1 MISTSRITSASISE
15 KCSKAVALDR
25 PSRGFLDFSAVRRPA
40 SMTVRHGRLAGLADD
55 DAPRDDVQYEER
67 YIAFID
73 ILGFKELILESAKAN
88 PRVTPSTIYNALDIH
103 PQAVQDFFFSLSDVP
118 AAQHD
123 CADLRVHTF
132 SDFVV
137 ASCRQTDLGL
147 CLLLFLCWHVTSD
160 WLSKSFLS
168 RGGIT
173 IGKVIHRIS
182 AGDAP
187 LVFGPAFVQAYT
199 LESEVAD
206 YPRIVLS
213 KEVRRHYRAVIASTS
228 TVALPLRNVAKTLIR
243 RCEDGPWCI
252 DIFSHLRRSGL
263 AGLGR
268 EHDIEARQFQEA
280 LKAHLDEATDTPH
293 IYRKVRWLVDGFNR
307 AIDKSRYAGNSIDEP
322 GG

>member
-1 MISTSRITSASISE
+1 MTSKSRTTSASISG
-15 KCSKAVALDR
+15 KCNNVASLDSPAR
-25 PSRGFLDFSAVRRPA
+25 TFLDFPQTRRPT
-40 SMTVRHGRLAGLADD
+40 TVAMRQGRLAGLAED
-55 DAPRDDVQYEER
+55 DAPKGYAEYEER

-73 ILGFKELILESAKAN
+73 ILGFKELILESAKAH
-88 PRVTPSTIYNALDIH
+88 PRIAPSTIYNALDIH
-103 PQAVQDFFFSLSDVP
+103 PQAVQDFFFSLSDLP

-137 ASCRQTDLGL
+137 ASCRKTDLGL

-182 AGDAP
+182 EGNAP

-213 KEVRRHYRAVIASTS
+213 KEVRQHYRAVVASTS
-228 TVALPLRNVAKTLIR
+228 TVAPLAQRGEDADPPLRGWAVVHRYLFASSPQRIGGAR
-243 RCEDGPWCI
+243 PRARC
-252 DIFSHLRRSGL
+252 RS
-263 AGLGR
+263 A
-268 EHDIEARQFQEA
+268 
-280 LKAHLDEATDTPH
+280 P
-293 IYRKVRWLVDGFNR
+293 V
-307 AIDKSRYAGNSIDEP
+307 P
-322 GG
+322 

>member
-1 MISTSRITSASISE
+1 
-15 KCSKAVALDR
+15 
-25 PSRGFLDFSAVRRPA
+25 
-40 SMTVRHGRLAGLADD
+40 MTVRHGRLAGLADD